1 MSTRTPQIWIL
12 HRDAV
17 QRAVLERMIAARDA
31 AQVGS
36 PTDIEFET
44 AHAPQ
49 AVVLGLMG
57 DIEVELEF
65 AHRNGA
71 RLGEC
76 RWLLVTS
83 ERGETELLGLFDTV
97 DARVLTAPHSAAQL
111 RGAIRQVFVA
121 RDARDSLSLR
131 RYRDRLAERF
141 IRWFDDLGVSE
152 LLRAMD
158 PKLASVPLV
167 VRGEPGTGRA
177 LFTRS
182 VHTVGGYAA
191 GGAMPFV
198 EIDCSA
204 ARAEAD
210 LLTRI
215 ERAAGA
221 ASATLLLERPESLP
235 ASLRG
240 SLLEWIQ
247 YGLPPGVASGTRLR
261 WAASLPPEGKATGDD
276 VELLTALAGLS
287 ISIPPLRE
295 RTGAIEAFARAS
307 SQSWSRAAG
316 QRSREIAAGA
326 IEALELHSWPG
337 NLRELEGVI
346 IRALAEH
353 SADPLEARHL
363 SIEPDSALVAWPAL
377 AEVQEIEPLPDR
389 DDLATLESQLETE
402 LESPEEELPEAEWL
416 ADDDEL
422 PLIALS
428 PNDLLPL
435 EHAGDASL
443 ETVDTTELIG
453 SLLDA
458 LRSEL
463 SRRNLV
469 VLKELDQERPRVL
482 ANPVDLRLGLRGLL
496 ANLVLRSRDGGDFY
510 IASHHNPVGLHGRP
524 ALRILVRHIPGASA
538 LTAISPQLRIELA
551 LCEKV
556 AEAAGGS
563 FTLSDGSGGEL
574 VVVFD
579 LPAPA

>member
-1 MSTRTPQIWIL
+1 
-12 HRDAV
+12 
-17 QRAVLERMIAARDA
+17 
-31 AQVGS
+31 
-36 PTDIEFET
+36 
-44 AHAPQ
+44 
-49 AVVLGLMG
+49 
-57 DIEVELEF
+57 
-65 AHRNGA
+65 
-71 RLGEC
+71 
-76 RWLLVTS
+76 
-83 ERGETELLGLFDTV
+83 
-97 DARVLTAPHSAAQL
+97 
-111 RGAIRQVFVA
+111 
-121 RDARDSLSLR
+121 
-131 RYRDRLAERF
+131 
-141 IRWFDDLGVSE
+141 
-152 LLRAMD
+152 
-158 PKLASVPLV
+158 
-167 VRGEPGTGRA
+167 
-177 LFTRS
+177 
-182 VHTVGGYAA
+182 
-191 GGAMPFV
+191 
-198 EIDCSA
+198 
-204 ARAEAD
+204 
-210 LLTRI
+210 
-215 ERAAGA
+215 
-221 ASATLLLERPESLP
+221 
-235 ASLRG
+235 LRG

-428 PNDLLPL
+428 PNDLLPV